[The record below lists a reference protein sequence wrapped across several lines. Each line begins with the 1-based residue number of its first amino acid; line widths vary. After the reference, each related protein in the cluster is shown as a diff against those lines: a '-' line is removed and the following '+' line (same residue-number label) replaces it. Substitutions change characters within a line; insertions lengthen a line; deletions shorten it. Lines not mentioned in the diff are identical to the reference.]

1 MRQIKKLLPVIILL
15 ILFLVPVFGKD
26 NPKISEKSF
35 NYKSSDGRF
44 KIAVK
49 YPQISGLENP
59 AIEKKLNDFFAKKF
73 LTGYE
78 DLYGRKV
85 NFLDKNDVEFCYKDF
100 KDSFGPESTYSI
112 EKEYNI
118 GVCQNNILSVLSSG
132 LAILVPSAHPAK
144 LIDTFTINLN
154 NGKIYEFKDLFK
166 ANSDYMKA
174 LDEIIKKRKSPVEK
188 NGKSYDFYLTRDE
201 LVLINTSTI
210 FAIQGVEERIKFE
223 KIKNM
228 LDEKGPAVLL
238 MKKK

>member
-1 MRQIKKLLPVIILL
+1 MKKFLPIIILL
-15 ILFLVPVFGKD
+15 ILFFSPVFGKD

-35 NYKSSDGRF
+35 NYKSGDGRF

-49 YPQISGLENP
+49 YPQISGLKNP
-59 AIEKKLNDFFAKKF
+59 VIEKKLNDFFMKKF

-85 NFLDKNDVEFCYKDF
+85 NFLNKNDIEFCYKDF
-100 KDSFGPESTYSI
+100 KDSFDPESTYSI
-112 EKEYNI
+112 EKEYTI

-132 LAILVPSAHPAK
+132 LAILVPSAHPTK

-154 NGKIYEFKDLFK
+154 NGKVYELKDLFK
-166 ANSDYMKA
+166 PKSDYMKA
-174 LDEIIKKRKSPVEK
+174 LDEIIKKRKSYIEK
-188 NGKSYDFYLTRDE
+188 NNKSYDFYLTRDE

-223 KIKNM
+223 KIKNI
-228 LDEKGPAVLL
+228 LDENGPAFLL
-238 MKKK
+238 MKNK